1 MNVAKEWGLVST
13 LLICYEVKEGSM
25 DLTNRL
31 REIFEADISEL
42 GYELVDI
49 EYKGSKG
56 NKILTFFI
64 FNEDGITIDD
74 CEKVSAF
81 LDTRLDELDLIKDS
95 YYLEVSSQDLSR
107 PLKTDRDIERNIN
120 EVLKVKMKDGE
131 VFLGKVSDINEDTYE
146 FDLEDGTSRQVNKS
160 DVKQINIE
168 IVF

>member
-1 MNVAKEWGLVST
+1 
-13 LLICYEVKEGSM
+13 M

-31 REIFEADISEL
+31 REVFEADISEL

-64 FNEDGITIDD
+64 FNEEGITIDD

>member
-1 MNVAKEWGLVST
+1 
-13 LLICYEVKEGSM
+13 M
-25 DLTNRL
+25 DLTDRL

>member
-1 MNVAKEWGLVST
+1 
-13 LLICYEVKEGSM
+13 M
-25 DLTNRL
+25 DLINRL

-64 FNEDGITIDD
+64 FNEEGITIDD

-120 EVLKVKMKDGE
+120 EVLRVKMKDGE

>member
-1 MNVAKEWGLVST
+1 
-13 LLICYEVKEGSM
+13 M
-25 DLTNRL
+25 DLTDRL
-31 REIFEADISEL
+31 REVFEADISEL

-49 EYKGSKG
+49 EFKGSKG

-64 FNEDGITIDD
+64 FNEEGITIDD

>member
-1 MNVAKEWGLVST
+1 
-13 LLICYEVKEGSM
+13 M

-64 FNEDGITIDD
+64 FNEEGITIDD

-120 EVLKVKMKDGE
+120 EVLKIKMKDGE

-160 DVKQINIE
+160 DVKQVNIE

>member
-1 MNVAKEWGLVST
+1 
-13 LLICYEVKEGSM
+13 M

-31 REIFEADISEL
+31 REIFEADISKL

-64 FNEDGITIDD
+64 FNEEGITIDD

-81 LDTRLDELDLIKDS
+81 LDTKLDELDLIKDS

-146 FDLEDGTSRQVNKS
+146 FDLEDGTSRQVSKS